1 MLHIHSSFGKTVLI
15 LGLVGLLLSSP
26 AVADTI
32 EGTLN
37 GEPRTWHVF
46 KQGGS
51 STANFSELVPGM
63 QTVTL
68 QGHVDD
74 EFATQGTVSI
84 GFTLMNGEMVSPP
97 EASYFHTGKFVPN
110 YGNQDTPRQWDLSVR
125 EIDGNTMHFAG
136 QYAGTLKLQGK
147 PTGDEPET
155 IELDVTFDVN
165 AVRTD
170 M

>member
-1 MLHIHSSFGKTVLI
+1 MKSAIYARFKPRNRWRATAA
-15 LGLVGLLLSSP
+15 LVHHFIWP
-26 AVADTI
+26 
-32 EGTLN
+32 
-37 GEPRTWHVF
+37 
-46 KQGGS
+46 
-51 STANFSELVPGM
+51 
-63 QTVTL
+63 
-68 QGHVDD
+68 
-74 EFATQGTVSI
+74 
-84 GFTLMNGEMVSPP
+84 
-97 EASYFHTGKFVPN
+97 FHTGKFVPN